1 MTEKPAKVANILD
14 AMHHPDLFGPHFEGG
29 TWEAWQAFLAAL
41 FGLQMSADQRR
52 IYRQCTARKSPPRGQ
67 YNEAWL
73 CVGRRAGKSFIAAMI
88 ACYLTA
94 IRNYHKH
101 LKPGERATVMIIAA
115 DKDQAGVIMGYARAL
130 LESTPVLSARVQRQT
145 ATSVDL
151 MGDVSIEVR
160 AANFRSVRG
169 RTIVACIADEISFWR
184 SEDSANP
191 DHEIL
196 AAIRPAMATIPN
208 ALLLCLSSPYRK
220 AGALYEA
227 HAKHYGVDKS
237 KVLVW
242 QAATEI
248 MNPSI
253 DKTIIRRAYV
263 DDPVVAAAEYGAQ
276 FRDDISGLIDH
287 ETLAACLRP
296 TAAPLPPQPG
306 INYRGFV
313 DPSGGRA
320 DAFTLAIGHREGET
334 RVIDAIYAREGKLV
348 PASVVSEFAA
358 ILKQYR
364 ISRVTGDAY
373 AGAWPAQEFARHHIS
388 YERAGMAKSDLY
400 VQGLPL
406 LASGL
411 ASLPSDKKLVA
422 EITRLERRTT
432 RAGKD
437 SVDHPRGGHD
447 DRANSVFGL
456 LSVLS
461 ANRLEPRIRKLFDDD
476 GPLQPA
482 DSFTELAYGHNHVFR
497 ALGRD

>member
-1 MTEKPAKVANILD
+1 MTDQPAKVANILD
-14 AMHHPDLFGPHFEGG
+14 AMHHEALFGQHFEGASWAG
-29 TWEAWQAFLAAL
+29 WQAFLGAL
-41 FGLQMSADQRR
+41 FGLQMTADQRR
-52 IYRQCTARKSPPRGQ
+52 IYRQCTGRKTPPRGQ
-67 YNEAWL
+67 FAEAWMI
-73 CVGRRAGKSFIAAMI
+73 VGRRGGKSLIAA
-88 ACYLTA
+88 AVAVYLGTC
-94 IRNYHKH
+94 RDHRKH
-101 LKPGERATVMIIAA
+101 LKPGERATIMVIAA
-115 DKDQAGVIMGYARAL
+115 DKDQAAIILNYIKGFLETIPL
-130 LESTPVLSARVQRQT
+130 LAERVERQT
-145 ATSVDL
+145 SSTIDL
-151 MGDVSIEVR
+151 MGGISIEVR

-169 RTIVACIADEISFWR
+169 RTVIACIADEIAYWR

-196 AAIRPAMATIPN
+196 NAVRPAMATMPN
-208 ALLLCLSSPYRK
+208 SLLLCLSSPYRK

-242 QAATEI
+242 QASTET

-253 DKTIIRRAYV
+253 DRAIIKQAYA

-287 ETLAACLRP
+287 ETLQGCLRP
-296 TAAPLPPQPG
+296 SAAPLPPQPG
-306 INYRGFV
+306 VHYKAFV

-320 DAFTLAIGHREGET
+320 DAFAVAIGHREGET
-334 RVIDAIYAREGKLV
+334 RVIDAIFAREGRFV

-358 ILKQYR
+358 ILRQYKV
-364 ISRVTGDAY
+364 SRVTGDNY
-373 AGAWPAQEFARHHIS
+373 AGEWPAQEFARHQIS

-400 VQGLPL
+400 IQGLPL
-406 LASGL
+406 LASAL
-411 ASLPSDKKLVA
+411 VSMPSDKKLMS

-447 DRANSVFGL
+447 DRANAVFGL

-461 ANRLEPRIRKLFDDD
+461 ARRLEPNIRKLFDDD
-476 GPLQPA
+476 GPCQPA
-482 DSFTELAYGHNHVFR
+482 ADFQELAYGR
-497 ALGRD
+497 